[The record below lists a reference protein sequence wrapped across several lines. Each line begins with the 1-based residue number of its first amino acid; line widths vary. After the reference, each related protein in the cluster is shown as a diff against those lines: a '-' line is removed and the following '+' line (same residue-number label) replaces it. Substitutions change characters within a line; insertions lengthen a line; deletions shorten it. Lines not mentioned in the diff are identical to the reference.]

1 MEEKLSKMVT
11 TLLLVWFAA
20 WTPYAAMS
28 LWIMIDARYLSP
40 GLGLIPIM
48 ACKTSAGA
56 NAILYGLR

>member
-1 MEEKLSKMVT
+1 MEEKLAKMLTV
-11 TLLLVWFAA
+11 LLIVWFAA

-28 LWIMIDARYLSP
+28 LWVMINPEGLSP
-40 GLGLIPIM
+40 VLALFPIL